1 MKLNKV
7 IFPSIALATVLAGCD
22 DQLMEWQESDPTV
35 KPSEIPLQLA
45 EQIALYKPIKEYVA
59 EYRPGLNL
67 SLGMGAD
74 MYLDDPAYKAVV
86 DENFTG
92 VTLGNAMKMG
102 VLMKANGSVDFT
114 TVDRILAALPAGMK
128 LYGHNMLWHTQ
139 QQQTY
144 LKSLIAP
151 KLVQEQTGGADG
163 IANILVGDDSDFEG
177 GTKGKWGSW
186 GNSSTS
192 EVVAGAGVDG
202 SYGLVLTNPTD
213 GSDYYVA
220 QLAYDTPLQ
229 AGKEYKIRFSAKSDS
244 PAGSLQIAYQ
254 NSTDYSGGGY
264 ISVEVGTD
272 WTICEASF
280 TIPEDKT
287 EMNRVLINFGKV
299 GTKFYLDNI
308 RFGEYTEP
316 APDPMENILVGDD
329 SDFEGGTKGKWG
341 SWGNSST
348 SEVVAGKGVDGSY
361 GLVLTNPTDGSDYY
375 VAQLAYDTPLLAGKE
390 YMIQFSA
397 KSDSPAG
404 SLQIAYQN
412 SSDYSGGGYISV
424 DVGTDWVTCEAS
436 FTIPEDKTEMNRVLI
451 NFGKVG
457 TVFYLDNI
465 KFGVKNQEEAKA
477 PRRAASYHYELK
489 TPEEKRA
496 ILTDA
501 MEQWIKSV
509 AEHVGNR
516 VDAWDV
522 INEPITDGVPRWRG
536 IDGAFGSNASDGTPD
551 AEPVEDEQT
560 GLTLNWASE
569 AGNQHWYWG
578 YYLGKDYA
586 VKAFEFARRY
596 APEAKLFVNDYNL
609 ETNPSKLAE
618 LINFVNYIDQNGAK
632 VDGIGTQMHVNVN
645 ISKEQV
651 DAMFKTIAATGKLV
665 RITELDV
672 AFGVEEG
679 KTVTPSA
686 EQLVKQSETYRMILS
701 SYFENVPEAQ
711 QSAITIWTLSD
722 NKKEHEY
729 WLKGDA
735 PNIFDSNYQR
745 KVAYKGV
752 CDAIAGTDIADSF
765 SGENWKDLH
774 SSESSGDEESE
785 VME

>member
-254 NSTDYSGGGY
+254 NSTDYSGVPNGAVNAVMKNLGLQGVDWIANPKIAIWTLMFIISWKY
-264 ISVEVGTD
+264 IGFAVILMIAGMQ
-272 WTICEASF
+272 A
-280 TIPEDKT
+280 IPE
-287 EMNRVLINFGKV
+287 ELYEAAR
-299 GTKFYLDNI
+299 
-308 RFGEYTEP
+308 
-316 APDPMENILVGDD
+316 
-329 SDFEGGTKGKWG
+329 
-341 SWGNSST
+341 
-348 SEVVAGKGVDGSY
+348 VDGAGFWRQQWSIT
-361 GLVLTNPTDGSDYY
+361 L
-375 VAQLAYDTPLLAGKE
+375 PLLAPTIR
-390 YMIQFSA
+390 MWAFMSII
-397 KSDSPAG
+397 G
-404 SLQIAYQN
+404 SLQLFDLVYIIWGQYVSSTAGTSTMATYMVREGRLANNYGYGSAVAVVIFIISLVIALTYQRF
-412 SSDYSGGGYISV
+412 V
-424 DVGTDWVTCEAS
+424 L
-436 FTIPEDKTEMNRVLI
+436 NRDLAGAV
-451 NFGKVG
+451 
-457 TVFYLDNI
+457 
-465 KFGVKNQEEAKA
+465 
-477 PRRAASYHYELK
+477 
-489 TPEEKRA
+489 EKRERKQLERRMKKREREQMEHAEIENA
-496 ILTDA
+496 IA
-501 MEQWIKSV
+501 PK
-509 AEHVGNR
+509 
-516 VDAWDV
+516 
-522 INEPITDGVPRWRG
+522 
-536 IDGAFGSNASDGTPD
+536 NASM
-551 AEPVEDEQT
+551 EV
-560 GLTLNWASE
+560 
-569 AGNQHWYWG
+569 
-578 YYLGKDYA
+578 A
-586 VKAFEFARRY
+586 V
-596 APEAKLFVNDYNL
+596 
-609 ETNPSKLAE
+609 S
-618 LINFVNYIDQNGAK
+618 
-632 VDGIGTQMHVNVN
+632 
-645 ISKEQV
+645 
-651 DAMFKTIAATGKLV
+651 
-665 RITELDV
+665 
-672 AFGVEEG
+672 
-679 KTVTPSA
+679 
-686 EQLVKQSETYRMILS
+686 
-701 SYFENVPEAQ
+701 
-711 QSAITIWTLSD
+711 
-722 NKKEHEY
+722 
-729 WLKGDA
+729 
-735 PNIFDSNYQR
+735 
-745 KVAYKGV
+745 
-752 CDAIAGTDIADSF
+752 
-765 SGENWKDLH
+765 
-774 SSESSGDEESE
+774 
-785 VME
+785 